1 MAAAYGGSDEIVALL
16 LAHHV
21 DLLATDRVGK
31 TAMEYAAGQGQTK
44 VVTQL
49 LDAGVDV
56 NRTYK
61 NDLTALMWAAG
72 YDRTETVQL
81 LLARGANPALKDN
94 RGMTAKDIA
103 VQTKS
108 ARVAGLLSTG

>member
-1 MAAAYGGSDEIVALL
+1 
-16 LAHHV
+16 
-21 DLLATDRVGK
+21 
-31 TAMEYAAGQGQTK
+31 MEYAAGQGQTK
-44 VVTQL
+44 VVSRL

-56 NRTYK
+56 NRLYK

-72 YDRTETVQL
+72 YDRAETVQL
-81 LLARGANPALKDN
+81 LLARGADPALKDN

-108 ARVAGLLSTG
+108 ARASGVLSAG

>member
-1 MAAAYGGSDEIVALL
+1 
-16 LAHHV
+16 
-21 DLLATDRVGK
+21 
-31 TAMEYAAGQGQTK
+31 MEYAAGQGQTR
-44 VVTQL
+44 VVSRL

-56 NRTYK
+56 NRSYK

-72 YDRTETVQL
+72 YDRADTAQL
-81 LLARGANPALKDN
+81 LIARGANRSLKDN

-108 ARVAGLLSTG
+108 DQVARLLSAG